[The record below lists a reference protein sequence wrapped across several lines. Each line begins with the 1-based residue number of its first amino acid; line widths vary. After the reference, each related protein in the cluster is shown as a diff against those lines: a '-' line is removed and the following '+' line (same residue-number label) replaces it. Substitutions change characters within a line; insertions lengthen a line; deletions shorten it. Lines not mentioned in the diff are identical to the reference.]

1 MDKGRNV
8 VLALLLLA
16 AATPAA
22 AQITLHTS
30 TEQIRLKA
38 YAEFH
43 RNGMLVLSS
52 GSLKDIPTIKDF
64 RSIRVNLTGWVP
76 GKAMVASMKLFED
89 ERAERR
95 LVTIS
100 TKRIGVTAFEVR
112 IADFE
117 DPQRIAELLKGVGEE
132 TGAAAYFFFG
142 LVGDG
147 GDGMIRYY
155 PFKMIVPR

>member
-1 MDKGRNV
+1 MDKSRNV

-52 GSLKDIPTIKDF
+52 GSLKDIPTITDF
-64 RSIRVNLTGWVP
+64 RSIRVSLTGWVP

-89 ERAERR
+89 EKAERR
-95 LVTIS
+95 LVTIA
-100 TKRIGVTAFEVR
+100 TKRIGVTAYEVR
-112 IADFE
+112 IADLE
-117 DPQRIAELLKGVGEE
+117 DPARIAELLRGVGEE

-155 PFKMIVPR
+155 PFKMLVKR